1 MPAKSRAAPWV
12 KAPMVPDALG
22 YVWVA
27 GRGVFQRVNIVRKGS
42 RNPDPTDILLP
53 EGFAAEVVATD
64 FNEPVHATF
73 GHDGACYVTE
83 AGYRIDSPP
92 RILKVDTSSGER
104 EVVFE
109 IPGERWNQSG
119 ALTGCAWHDGYLYYS
134 YNDHIGRFRP
144 GEPVEEIVTDLP
156 GRGDHQLSPPTFG
169 PDGKLYFSTGS
180 ATNCGVV
187 GADNIAYEW
196 LRNPALQDVCD
207 SPGADVVLTGRNYE
221 SQDVTGKLRDKVRT
235 GAFVPFGTQTEAGQ
249 IIAGQTKCTTGVLRC
264 DPDGSNLELLAWGLR
279 NAFGLQHHPDGRL
292 FATEHGIDE
301 RSPRFIVGDPDDF
314 YEVTPGDLVRLPRLR
329 LRAAAGRPALGRRRS
344 RPGAGRRR
352 TTRDAARALRVLH
365 RPRGSQRVR
374 LCGGRPVRFP
384 GDAFVACFGD
394 AAPVTTRRIV
404 PAGFKVVRID
414 MAQRKVVYFAVN
426 RIAGG
431 ASILPHN
438 GFERPVDC
446 RFGPDGSLYVVDW
459 AEMVPAPER
468 GGVEI
473 RLGTGLVWRIR
484 RTGADHGD
492 LPPKPLVLPVN
503 LLRAVVPAAGVVAAA
518 AVVRATRRS
527 RPPRPTSPFCETRRP
542 SCAT

>member
-1 MPAKSRAAPWV
+1 MPAKSRAARWV

-27 GRGVFQRVNIVRKGS
+27 GRGVFQRANIVRKGS
-42 RNPDPTDILLP
+42 RKPDPTDILLP
-53 EGFAAEVVATD
+53 DGFEAEVVATD

-73 GHDGACYVTE
+73 GPDGACYVTE

-92 RILKVDTSSGER
+92 RILKVDTTSGER

-109 IPGERWNQSG
+109 IPKERWNQSG

-144 GEPVEEIVTDLP
+144 GEPVEEVVTDLP

-169 PDGKLYFSTGS
+169 PDCKLYFSTGS

-207 SPGADVVLTGRNYE
+207 IPGADVVLTGRNYE
-221 SQDVTGKLRDKVRT
+221 SQDVTGRLRDKVRT
-235 GAFVPFGTQTEAGQ
+235 GAFVPFGTETKAGQ
-249 IIAGQTKCTTGVLRC
+249 TIPGRTKCTTGVLRC

-314 YEVTPGDLVRLPRLR
+314 YEVTPGTWYGFPDYASGRRLDDPHWGDGGRGR
-329 LRAAAGRPALGRRRS
+329 EPVIAEPPGTPPEPYVCFTAHAAANGFDFAVDDRFG
-344 RPGAGRRR
+344 
-352 TTRDAARALRVLH
+352 
-365 RPRGSQRVR
+365 
-374 LCGGRPVRFP
+374 FP

-414 MAQRKVVYFAVN
+414 MAQRKVVDFAVN

-446 RFGPDGSLYVVDW
+446 RFGPDGCLYVVDW
-459 AEMVPAPER
+459 GEMVPAPER

-473 RLGTGLVWRIR
+473 RLGTGLLWRIR
-484 RTGADHGD
+484 RTGPDHGD
-492 LPPKPLVLPVN
+492 LPPKPLVLPLN
-503 LLRAVVPAAGVVAAA
+503 LLRAVVPAVGVAAAA
-518 AVVRATRRS
+518 AVVRAGRRRS
-527 RPPRPTSPFCETRRP
+527 RRPRTD
-542 SCAT
+542 